1 MVHEGGIAVLAKGC
15 SLEIVSVP
23 SNERLAAA
31 TFATDAQV
39 MIAFANL
46 AQIIFSFRR
55 MARWR

>member
-39 MIAFANL
+39 MIAFAIAN
-46 AQIIFSFRR
+46 
-55 MARWR
+55 